1 MWQEALQ
8 LSGGGGSSTPF
19 QFSTEEQKTNM
30 KWIDGKDIY
39 CKSYDK
45 TSTSNIANGTVLDST
60 LKIGY
65 VDTLIG
71 IEGFANSNN
80 DAYLPLNWAQNGSYD
95 YCAYI
100 RVRNNGLLFESQNLT
115 AIKRVAV
122 TVYYTKK

>member
-1 MWQEALQ
+1 MFQEILQ
-8 LSGGGGSSTPF
+8 GGSGGGASSF
-19 QFSTEEQKTNM
+19 QFSTEEQKTNL

-80 DAYLPLNWAQNGSYD
+80 DAYLPLNWQNGNYS
-95 YCAYI
+95 ASV
-100 RVRNNGLLFESQNLT
+100 RVRNAGCLFESNNLD
-115 AIKRVAV
+115 ALKRVAV

>member
-45 TSTSNIANGTVLDST
+45 TSTSNFSDGTVIDST
-60 LKIGY
+60 LNMNY
-65 VDTLIG
+65 VDTLID

-80 DAYLPLNWAQNGSYD
+80 YALLLMGYTYNTYTITL
-95 YCAYI
+95 
-100 RVRNNGLLFESQNLT
+100 RVRNNGIIVQNGNLT
-115 AIKRVAV
+115 AIKRIAF
-122 TVYYTKK
+122 TIYYTKKVT